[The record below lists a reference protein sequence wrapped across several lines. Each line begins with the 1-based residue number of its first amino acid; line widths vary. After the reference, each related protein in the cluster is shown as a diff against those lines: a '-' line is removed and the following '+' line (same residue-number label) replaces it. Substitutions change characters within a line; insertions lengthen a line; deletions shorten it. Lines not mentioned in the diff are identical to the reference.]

1 MVYSANKLSPKGEG
15 IMFAKIRINKSQDN
29 KCRGLVQKFRLPL
42 TLTHNCLI
50 DSAIR
55 NANEKS
61 WV

>member
-1 MVYSANKLSPKGEG
+1 
-15 IMFAKIRINKSQDN
+15 MFAKIRINKSQDN